1 MKHYYFGILLV
12 LFTITVNGQSKKEIN
27 LTLSLIENQEQFE
40 KYQFENSDSNIENIE
55 LNISDSEFPK
65 KLKKLKKGKT
75 RFIKKDGIKYYY
87 KLINISKETEFRA
100 SYIYLNGN
108 ELTKKEIDSI
118 RTIIIEKLQSG
129 VSFANLVEEY
139 NMDGNSTQ
147 GDLGWFKKGIMVPD
161 FEKAV
166 IEHKKNDIFTVDI
179 NSRKWY
185 YVVLKTYD
193 DRIIEKRNY
202 IRIKSSS

>member
-129 VSFANLVEEY
+129 VSFANLVKEY
-139 NMDGNSTQ
+139 NMDGDSTQ

-166 IEHKKNDIFTVDI
+166 IEHNKNDIFTVDI